1 MKLKEL
7 LELVDGKLLS
17 SPKHLDYDVSCGAAS
32 DLISDILMCVKDSAV
47 LFTGLVNHQIIRVA
61 EMVDMQA
68 VVFVRGKKPTAEILQ
83 LAEDHDLPVLCTKMS
98 LFEACAF
105 SYKGG
110 LAPLEIKVSIDE

>member
-47 LFTGLVNHQIIRVA
+47 LFTGLIIR
-61 EMVDMQA
+61 
-68 VVFVRGKKPTAEILQ
+68 
-83 LAEDHDLPVLCTKMS
+83 
-98 LFEACAF
+98 LFEWRKWLICKRLCLCEGRSRRRKFCSFGA
-105 SYKGG
+105 
-110 LAPLEIKVSIDE
+110 